1 LKLPDPP
8 LLVITDRR
16 QAFLSLAE
24 IVEAALAAGCR
35 WISVREKDLPVDEQ
49 IRLAQQL
56 RPMTRHVGAHLTLH
70 GSIPFSDSIAATID
84 GVHFPDGAD
93 VSAAHLWRE
102 RGKLVGRSIHTVAQA
117 KAADPGKL
125 DYLVAGPA
133 YESASKP
140 GYGPSLGAGGFAKF
154 ARATSLPVVAIG
166 GIDPVRVGSLR
177 KAGAAGVA
185 VMGGVMRA
193 ADPGREVRAL
203 IAALDEAEGYP
214 RPR

>member
-16 QAFLSLAE
+16 QALLPLAE

-35 WISVREKDLPVDEQ
+35 WISIREKDLAVDEQ
-49 IRLAQQL
+49 IGLAQQL
-56 RPMTRHVGAHLTLH
+56 QPMTRRVGAHLMLH
-70 GSIPFSDSIAATID
+70 GNIAFSDSIAATID
-84 GVHFPDGAD
+84 GIHFPDGAD
-93 VSAAHLWRE
+93 VSAVRLWRE
-102 RGKLVGRSIHTVAQA
+102 RRKLVGRSIHTVAQA
-117 KAADPGKL
+117 RVADPGV
-125 DYLVAGPA
+125 DYLMAGPA

-140 GYGPSLGAGGFAKF
+140 GYGPSLGPVGFAEL
-154 ARATSLPVVAIG
+154 ASATSLPVVAVG
-166 GIDPVRVGSLR
+166 GVDPTNVGALT

-193 ADPGREVRAL
+193 ADPGREVRAM
-203 IAALDEAEGYP
+203 IAALDEASRYP